1 MECEFYLQE
10 RTLITAL
17 HLYREGSNNSVV
29 TYSTK
34 ETNCSMILLAK
45 DVLISKRDQKRME
58 KIKEGKAR
66 LKCKTLTFPPE
77 GEKNQVV
84 P

>member
-1 MECEFYLQE
+1 
-10 RTLITAL
+10 
-17 HLYREGSNNSVV
+17 
-29 TYSTK
+29 
-34 ETNCSMILLAK
+34 MILLAK

>member
-1 MECEFYLQE
+1 
-10 RTLITAL
+10 
-17 HLYREGSNNSVV
+17 
-29 TYSTK
+29 
-34 ETNCSMILLAK
+34 MILLPK
-45 DVLISKRDQKRME
+45 DVLISKRDQKWME

-66 LKCKTLTFPPE
+66 LKRKMLTFPHE